1 MFKKRIEEWIDNKL
15 LPFLFTQPRHP
26 MRFNELMRA
35 NKLLVDDMPLEGQ
48 IPGMKLRLGRA
59 YLFMIVVW
67 NLVLIPLALVF
78 HGLLAKIDC
87 HVAIVLAVFFTLFFF
102 GVLQIFKQWATEK
115 MAEKLIKAAWK
126 IHFPYYDYEMYHTK
140 VAKYYDDA
148 VERGVTGANLE
159 MYIMNALSLEK

>member
-1 MFKKRIEEWIDNKL
+1 MLEKWIDEKL
-15 LPFLFTQPRHP
+15 LPFLFTRPRHP

-35 NKLLVDDMPLEGQ
+35 NKMLVQQMPVDGH
-48 IPGMKLRLGRA
+48 IPGMKLRLGRT

-67 NLVLIPLALVF
+67 NLVLIPLAMLF
-78 HGLLAKIDC
+78 HGILEKIDC

-102 GVLQIFKQWATEK
+102 GVLQVFKQWATEK
-115 MAEKLIKAAWK
+115 MAQKLVKEAWK
-126 IHFPYYDYEMYHTK
+126 IHFPYYDYDEYHEK
-140 VAKYYDDA
+140 VARFYDDA